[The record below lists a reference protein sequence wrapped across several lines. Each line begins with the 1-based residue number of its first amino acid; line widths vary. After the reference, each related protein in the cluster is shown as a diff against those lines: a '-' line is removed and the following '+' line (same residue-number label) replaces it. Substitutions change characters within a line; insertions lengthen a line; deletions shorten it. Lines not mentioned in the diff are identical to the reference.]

1 VLLAVADLLKER
13 YAVESVFMRSKP
25 TFSKP
30 ATDDMVEEML
40 QNADVIVTGV
50 GD

>member
-1 VLLAVADLLKER
+1 MLTDDLLKER
-13 YAVESVFMRSKP
+13 YAVESVFVRSKP

-30 ATDDMVEEML
+30 ATGEMIDEMVK
-40 QNADVIVTGV
+40 NSDVIITGV